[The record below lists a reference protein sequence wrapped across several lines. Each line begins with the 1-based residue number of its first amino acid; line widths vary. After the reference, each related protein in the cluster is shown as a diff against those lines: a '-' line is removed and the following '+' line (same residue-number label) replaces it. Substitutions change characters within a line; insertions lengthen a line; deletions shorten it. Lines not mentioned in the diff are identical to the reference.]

1 MFAEQRYFLF
11 IQESSAKDQFS
22 SALSETQE
30 QMLLAVEE
38 QQLLKMAAVKQCD
51 SEVDD
56 LRRRC
61 EDYNRVRL

>member
-1 MFAEQRYFLF
+1 VSE
-11 IQESSAKDQFS
+11 KDKFS
-22 SALSETQE
+22 SVLSETQE

-51 SEVDD
+51 SEVED

-61 EDYNRVRL
+61 DDDNKVK